1 MVFHVYPPQILI
13 GHRPTGYGFTRPC
26 NSKFLKSS
34 RLAVIR
40 WLPFI
45 SLVAPMSSTVSGASR
60 YRTYFS
66 YRDQQSANSSKL
78 SSDALCF
85 GFPFQNSFSTS
96 RCQCLFSTPEVAS
109 FCSSLSSSF
118 LLNVKTPLTKL
129 VASISKAWL
138 IFGKSSSVMCISM

>member
-1 MVFHVYPPQILI
+1 MVFHVYPLQILI

-45 SLVAPMSSTVSGASR
+45 SLVAPMSSAVSRASR

-78 SSDALCF
+78 SSVTLCS
-85 GFPFQNSFSTS
+85 GCPFQNSFSTS
-96 RCQCLFSTPEVAS
+96 RCQYQFSTPEVAT
-109 FCSSLSSSF
+109 FSLSLSPSF
-118 LLNVKTPLTKL
+118 LFNIKRL
-129 VASISKAWL
+129 
-138 IFGKSSSVMCISM
+138 